1 MFSQRH
7 DRIIIN
13 ESIKDAIPNQSLTN
27 ELRNGL
33 LSTDPLLGEYILDG
47 VLEDPGVVAQTH
59 VLQHLDRA
67 QQ

>member
-13 ESIKDAIPNQSLTN
+13 ESIKDTIPNQSLTN
-27 ELRNGL
+27 QLRNRL